1 MPIELKGQNYYS
13 KVFEKINYKLSN
25 STFWVVISILHATS
39 YYGKSGDPKSK
50 EQWDIERVHDVPQ
63 QKYE

>member
-39 YYGKSGDPKSK
+39 YYGKNGDPKS
-50 EQWDIERVHDVPQ
+50 EE
-63 QKYE
+63 